1 MGASDVDDGTRA
13 ICDEAGLRD
22 RYRPAHPAIL
32 AKVRPRVD
40 PKAAEFV
47 AASPFVVLA
56 STSSTGT
63 DASPRGGPPGFVK
76 VLDPERVGF
85 GDLAGNN
92 RLDTYANIVDR
103 AEVGMLFLVPGVEET
118 LRINGRASVTDDP
131 GLCAR
136 VAIDGVQ
143 PKVAVIVDVDECY
156 IHCAKALRRAGLW
169 EPLTWVTAAD
179 RPSAAE
185 VIVDQYQLD
194 VEASVVE
201 ADLELGYR
209 ETIWT
214 EGGR

>member
-1 MGASDVDDGTRA
+1 MDDATNA
-13 ICDEAGLRD
+13 IRDEEALRD

-32 AKVRPRVD
+32 AKARPRVD
-40 PKAAEFV
+40 PKAADFI
-47 AASPFVVLA
+47 AASSFVVLA
-56 STSSTGT
+56 TTSASGT

-76 VLDPERVGF
+76 VLDPERVAF

-92 RLDTYANIVDR
+92 RLDSYANIVDR
-103 AEVGMLFLVPGVEET
+103 SDVGMLFLVPGVGET
-118 LRINGRASVTDDP
+118 LRINGRARVTDDADV
-131 GLCAR
+131 CAR

-143 PKVAVIVDVDECY
+143 PKVAVVVDVDECY
-156 IHCAKALRRAGLW
+156 IHCAKALRRSGLW
-169 EPLTWVTAAD
+169 QPDTWAEAAV

-194 VEASVVE
+194 VDAALVE
-201 ADLELGYR
+201 ADLELGYQ

>member
-1 MGASDVDDGTRA
+1 MDDATA
-13 ICDEAGLRD
+13 TICDEAALRD

-32 AKVRPRVD
+32 AKARPRVD
-40 PKAAEFV
+40 PKAADFV

-56 STSSTGT
+56 STSATGT

-76 VLDPERVGF
+76 VLDPQRVGF

-92 RLDTYANIVDR
+92 RLDTYVNIVDR
-103 AEVGMLFLVPGVEET
+103 PEIGMLFLIPGVEET

-131 GLCAR
+131 DLRAC
-136 VAIDGVQ
+136 VAIEGVQ
-143 PKVAVIVDVDECY
+143 PKVAVIIDVDECY

-169 EPLTWVTAAD
+169 EPTTWGAATD

-194 VEASVVE
+194 VEASVVA
-201 ADLELGYR
+201 ADLELGYQ